1 MFPNPNQ
8 ILNSLVINSAGFLPT
23 IVGATLILIVGI
35 VLANWA
41 KKLVSKIAVATK
53 ISQLTKNPAIH
64 DFFENAQVTTKFE
77 NILGETAK
85 WLILLYF
92 IINASNY
99 IGLTAV
105 SHLLS
110 GFFTIIPNLVAALI
124 ILFLGVV
131 LSGFLEK
138 LVKGS
143 LGASDPSLSRFV
155 GRVVSYTTMTI
166 FILAALSQ
174 LGIASFFIQMTYVG
188 FILTLVVALGLGLG
202 LGSKD
207 LFKKI
212 LEDWYHKV
220 QK

>member
-1 MFPNPNQ
+1 MIPNLN
-8 ILNSLVINSAGFLPT
+8 ILVNNFVLNTVGFLPT
-23 IVGATLILIVGI
+23 IIGAALILVVGI
-35 VLANWA
+35 ILANWA
-41 KKLVSKIAVATK
+41 KKVVSKIAVATK
-53 ISQLTKNPAIH
+53 ISQLSKNPAIQ
-64 DFFENAQVTTKFE
+64 DFLQNAQVTTKFE
-77 NILGETAK
+77 NILGETAR
-85 WLILLYF
+85 WLIILYF
-92 IINASNY
+92 VINASNY
-99 IGLTAV
+99 LGLTAV
-105 SHLLS
+105 SNLLTGLFS
-110 GFFTIIPNLVAALI
+110 VVPSLIAALV
-124 ILFLGVV
+124 ILFLGII

-143 LGASDPSLSRFV
+143 LGAQDPSLSRFA

-188 FILTLVVALGLGLG
+188 FILVLVLALGLGIG

-207 LFKKI
+207 FFKKI

>member
-8 ILNSLVINSAGFLPT
+8 ILNSLLVNSAGFLPT
-23 IVGATLILIVGI
+23 IVGATLILVVGV

-41 KKLVSKIAVATK
+41 KKVVSRIAVATK
-53 ISQLTKNPAIH
+53 ISQLTKNPAIQ
-64 DFFENAQVTTKFE
+64 DFLQNAQVTTKFE
-77 NILGETAK
+77 NILGETAR
-85 WLILLYF
+85 WLIILYF
-92 IINASNY
+92 VINASNY
-99 IGLTAV
+99 LGLTAV
-105 SHLLS
+105 SLLLTGLFS
-110 GFFTIIPNLVAALI
+110 IVPNLIAALV
-124 ILFLGVV
+124 ILFLGII

-143 LGASDPSLSRFV
+143 LGSQDPSLSRFA

-188 FILTLVVALGLGLG
+188 FILVLVLGLGLGIG